1 MRNKD
6 RVFDAG
12 IDVESGMPLTK
23 ALDLTDTVSF
33 VSLLKCQK
41 ELAQM
46 KPGDSLEVIM
56 NDPDMVEDLT
66 KIVDRSMNRVTERSL
81 NGDRFK
87 IKITKET
94 RFNEKSIE

>member
-1 MRNKD
+1 
-6 RVFDAG
+6 
-12 IDVESGMPLTK
+12 MPSTK
-23 ALDLTDTVSF
+23 VLDLSDTVSF

-41 ELAQM
+41 EIAQL

-56 NDPDMVEDLT
+56 DDPDMVDDLI

-87 IKITKET
+87 IKITK
-94 RFNEKSIE
+94 